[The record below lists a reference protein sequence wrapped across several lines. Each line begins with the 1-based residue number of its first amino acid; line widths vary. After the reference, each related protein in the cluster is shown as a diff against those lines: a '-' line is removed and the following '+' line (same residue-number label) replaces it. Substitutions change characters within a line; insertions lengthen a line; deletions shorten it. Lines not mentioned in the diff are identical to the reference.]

1 MPHVMNR
8 TGASGRLKRTIEDW
22 QVLSPQTVCTFNRA
36 RLLDVGENGS
46 DILRRV
52 AETCEGRLD
61 RVVRDLNHAS
71 ANQLLEFHQGKIGF
85 DARSV
90 TIHHEAD
97 CAGGRQNGDLRIA
110 IAKALPQCQRL
121 VPNGLA
127 SAIQAK
133 IQLVEFCIIETGER
147 LTMHPDYIEERLTIE
162 ANPGAC
168 TSCDYDLLASKKL
181 SCRGH
186 RRASLSHDGRLFV
199 CFTTHQGGD
208 AGGVATPSV
217 GIV

>member
-61 RVVRDLNHAS
+61 RVVRDLNHPS
-71 ANQLLEFHQGKIGF
+71 ANQFLEFHQGKIGF
-85 DARSV
+85 DAGGV
-90 TIHHEAD
+90 TVHHEAD

-110 IAKALPQCQRL
+110 IPKTLPQRQRL
-121 VPNGLA
+121 VPNGVA
-127 SAIQAK
+127 SEIQAK
-133 IQLVEFCIIETGER
+133 IQLVKFCIIETGER

-162 ANPGAC
+162 AKPGAC
-168 TSCDYDLLASKKL
+168 TSCGDHLVASEKL
-181 SCRGH
+181 SCCGH
-186 RRASLSHDGRLFV
+186 RRAALSHDGRLFV
-199 CFTTHQGGD
+199 CFTINQGGD
-208 AGGVATPSV
+208 CG
-217 GIV
+217 